1 MPPLS
6 WDASLTDLA
15 INLVLAA
22 AMSAV
27 LGLVYVRCGASF
39 SNRKAFA
46 RNFYLLSMTIALII
60 TIVKSSLALSLGL
73 VGALSI
79 VRYRAAIKEPE
90 ELAYLFVTIA
100 IGLGLGA
107 NYRAITI
114 TAFVVIVGVIIL
126 HHTIARRSTLE
137 DHMNYNLSVLV
148 AKRDGRECSIE
159 SVVKLLAPHCS
170 QVRIKRFEDTKDH
183 LDISFLIE
191 YRNSAALDNMTR
203 DLQALHESTRVFF
216 LDSPYD

>member
-1 MPPLS
+1 MSSVS

-15 INLVLAA
+15 VNLVLAA
-22 AMSAV
+22 AMSSV
-27 LGLVYVRCGASF
+27 LGVVYVRYGSSF

-46 RNFYLLSMTIALII
+46 GNFYLLSMTIALII

-107 NYRAITI
+107 NYRATTVI
-114 TAFVVIVGVIIL
+114 AFVIIVAVIVL
-126 HHTIARRSTLE
+126 HHFVLRRSVSTA
-137 DHMNYNLSVLV
+137 DMNYNLSVLV
-148 AKRDGRECSIE
+148 PKRDGLECSVE
-159 SVVKLLAPHCS
+159 SVVKLLTPHCRRL
-170 QVRIKRFEDTKDH
+170 RIKRFEDTKEH

-191 YRNSAALDNMTR
+191 YEDSAALDELTR
-203 DLQALHESTRVFF
+203 DLQTLHESTRVFF